1 MFDLSDGLKEEESIG
16 IRKSPLTPLCLP
28 AAGSCQR
35 RGGKGGWGR
44 EVGLSYFEIGTSFGS
59 FSSRSFSSF
68 SISQM
73 EITGKNFEKRTM
85 AKMNPAESPAIM
97 DHSTHEGI

>member
-1 MFDLSDGLKEEESIG
+1 MNHVRFMIG
-16 IRKSPLTPLCLP
+16 PELYVVQETL
-28 AAGSCQR
+28 
-35 RGGKGGWGR
+35 
-44 EVGLSYFEIGTSFGS
+44 SFGIIY
-59 FSSRSFSSF
+59 FPPLSF

-85 AKMNPAESPAIM
+85 AKMKPAESPAII

>member
-1 MFDLSDGLKEEESIG
+1 MGEHPLYEEISFRRYQN
-16 IRKSPLTPLCLP
+16 IRLL
-28 AAGSCQR
+28 
-35 RGGKGGWGR
+35 
-44 EVGLSYFEIGTSFGS
+44 

-73 EITGKNFEKRTM
+73 EMTGKNFEKRRM
-85 AKMNPAESPAIM
+85 AKMNPAESPAII